1 MAQKTS
7 PVIVLSAQVSAP
19 PAPRWTPPPTAGAK
33 DETTPTPA
41 IVLAAPTGAPL
52 PPGVSPPTAAPEAAA
67 EEMVED
73 ARDAEASEDAA
84 DATDADAT
92 DASDAPTVLF
102 AIPQAAVPGPPVAPV
117 FADEK
122 SEDGSGDDADAEVDT
137 ADADNQPTEHF
148 AAQSPAQQTTQKP
161 APSVEHAPSGM
172 WPEQNPAAAAAV
184 VGAATTG
191 AAAAATTTEAETTEA
206 TEPPEDEYASQ
217 AEPAYTAEDPAP
229 VKPLKPG
236 RIRRVPGLDGLRGI
250 AVLAVVI
257 YHFFGDALPGGFLGV
272 DIFFVLSGFLI
283 TALLVRELG
292 ATGRISL
299 KEFWRRRA
307 RRIIPA
313 SVTVLVV
320 ATAVAG
326 FIGGDVQVG
335 LVPQFLGSL
344 FFANNWVQISQSHSY
359 FADTTPQIFMHYW
372 SLAIEEQF
380 YVLWPLIFLGLLWV
394 ARRSGRSVSS
404 GDRTFRLP
412 ALFATVAG
420 LASLLVMILL
430 YNPDEDPSRVYFG
443 TDTHAFGLLAGV
455 VLALLVTTASPKA
468 VDSWPLL
475 SPTGA
480 SGMPTTR
487 SRLTGAAGWTLGSLA
502 FLGLIAMLVLLPDT
516 SPVTYRGGLF
526 GASLLTVAVM
536 MTVLRDAGPV
546 AWMMRIRPLRYF
558 GERSFSLYLWHWP
571 VIVFLEAKM
580 QQPGSDTPDWL
591 VGLIAVVISLVL
603 SEASYRF
610 VENPL
615 RRQGYRR
622 VVAAMGS
629 TKLLVV
635 PIAILVIALF
645 AGSAL
650 GGSPSKSELERQL
663 DEIADLQNSPAPPPP
678 PGASTPP
685 GLPDGTEITGIGDSV
700 MLASTVAL
708 QQRFPGM
715 TIDAEV
721 SRHYSGGEGSIQ
733 AMVDDGSMGE
743 YVVLGFGTNG
753 QAFDG
758 ELDQIRDM
766 LGPDRKMILVVPF
779 GYVDGIQDA
788 ADQVIA
794 YAAENPD
801 VYLAPWCQQAVDHP
815 EDLIGDGVHPDE
827 QGQQLYADA
836 VEDALRQAVAGKQ
849 DTSISCPM

>member
-92 DASDAPTVLF
+92 DAPDAPTVLF

-122 SEDGSGDDADAEVDT
+122 SEDESGDDADAEVDT

-172 WPEQNPAAAAAV
+172 WPAQNPAAAAAV

-420 LASLLVMILL
+420 LTSLLVMILL

>member
-92 DASDAPTVLF
+92 DAPDAPTVLF

-172 WPEQNPAAAAAV
+172 WPAQNPAAAAAV

-313 SVTVLVV
+313 SVTVLVL
-320 ATAVAG
+320 ATAIAG

>member
-1 MAQKTS
+1 MAKKTP

-52 PPGVSPPTAAPEAAA
+52 PPGVTPPTAAPAAPAAAAA
-67 EEMVED
+67 EAVED
-73 ARDAEASEDAA
+73 ARDGEAGEDAA
-84 DATDADAT
+84 DAPEADPI

-122 SEDGSGDDADAEVDT
+122 SEDGSGDAADAEVDT

-148 AAQSPAQQTTQKP
+148 AAQSPAQETTQKP

-172 WPEQNPAAAAAV
+172 WPAQKPAAAAAV
-184 VGAATTG
+184 AGTAAT
-191 AAAAATTTEAETTEA
+191 AEVTET
-206 TEPPEDEYASQ
+206 PEDEYASQ

-313 SVTVLVV
+313 SVTVLVL

-380 YVLWPLIFLGLLWV
+380 YVLWPLIFLGLLWA
-394 ARRSGRSVSS
+394 ARRFGRRDSS

-420 LASLLVMILL
+420 LASLLAMILL

>member
-33 DETTPTPA
+33 DETTPTSA

-52 PPGVSPPTAAPEAAA
+52 PPGVMPPTAAPEAAA

-73 ARDAEASEDAA
+73 ARDAEAGEDTA
-84 DATDADAT
+84 DAPEADPT

-102 AIPQAAVPGPPVAPV
+102 EIPQTAVPGPPVAPV

-172 WPEQNPAAAAAV
+172 WPAQNPAAAAAV

-313 SVTVLVV
+313 SVTVLVL
-320 ATAVAG
+320 ATAIAG

-394 ARRSGRSVSS
+394 ARRFGRSVSS
-404 GDRTFRLP
+404 GDRAFRLP
-412 ALFATVAG
+412 ALVATVAG

-546 AWMMRIRPLRYF
+546 AWLMRIRPLRYF

>member
-172 WPEQNPAAAAAV
+172 WPAQNPAAAAAV

-420 LASLLVMILL
+420 LTSLLVMILL

>member
-1 MAQKTS
+1 
-7 PVIVLSAQVSAP
+7 
-19 PAPRWTPPPTAGAK
+19 
-33 DETTPTPA
+33 
-41 IVLAAPTGAPL
+41 
-52 PPGVSPPTAAPEAAA
+52 
-67 EEMVED
+67 MVED
-73 ARDAEASEDAA
+73 ARDAEAREDAA
-84 DATDADAT
+84 EATDADAT

-102 AIPQAAVPGPPVAPV
+102 TIPQAAVPGPPVAPV

-122 SEDGSGDDADAEVDT
+122 SEDESGDAADADT
-137 ADADNQPTEHF
+137 ANADNQPTEHF
-148 AAQSPAQQTTQKP
+148 AAQAPVQEQDPAI
-161 APSVEHAPSGM
+161 EHAPSGM
-172 WPEQNPAAAAAV
+172 WPAQKPAAAAAV

-191 AAAAATTTEAETTEA
+191 AAAAATTTEAETTE
-206 TEPPEDEYASQ
+206 PPEDEYASQ
-217 AEPAYTAEDPAP
+217 AEPAFTDEDPVP

-326 FIGGDVQVG
+326 FLGGDVQVG

-359 FADTTPQIFMHYW
+359 FADTTSGRGNRWRRAKAGRRSPLTHYW

-394 ARRSGRSVSS
+394 ARRFGRSVSS
-404 GDRTFRLP
+404 GDRAFRLP
-412 ALFATVAG
+412 ALVATVAG

-480 SGMPTTR
+480 SGMPTKR
-487 SRLTGAAGWTLGSLA
+487 SRLTGVAGWTLGTLA

-546 AWMMRIRPLRYF
+546 AWLMRIRPLRYF

-635 PIAILVIALF
+635 PITILVIALF

-715 TIDAEV
+715 RIDAEV

>member
-73 ARDAEASEDAA
+73 ARNAEAGEDAA

-172 WPEQNPAAAAAV
+172 WPAQNPAAAAAV

-313 SVTVLVV
+313 SVTVLVL
-320 ATAVAG
+320 ATAIAG

-380 YVLWPLIFLGLLWV
+380 YVLWPLIFLGLLWA
-394 ARRSGRSVSS
+394 ARRFGRRDSS

-663 DEIADLQNSPAPPPP
+663 DEIADLQNSPAPP
-678 PGASTPP
+678 
-685 GLPDGTEITGIGDSV
+685 
-700 MLASTVAL
+700 
-708 QQRFPGM
+708 
-715 TIDAEV
+715 
-721 SRHYSGGEGSIQ
+721 
-733 AMVDDGSMGE
+733 
-743 YVVLGFGTNG
+743 
-753 QAFDG
+753 
-758 ELDQIRDM
+758 
-766 LGPDRKMILVVPF
+766 
-779 GYVDGIQDA
+779 
-788 ADQVIA
+788 
-794 YAAENPD
+794 
-801 VYLAPWCQQAVDHP
+801 
-815 EDLIGDGVHPDE
+815 
-827 QGQQLYADA
+827 
-836 VEDALRQAVAGKQ
+836 
-849 DTSISCPM
+849 

>member
-1 MAQKTS
+1 
-7 PVIVLSAQVSAP
+7 
-19 PAPRWTPPPTAGAK
+19 
-33 DETTPTPA
+33 
-41 IVLAAPTGAPL
+41 
-52 PPGVSPPTAAPEAAA
+52 
-67 EEMVED
+67 MVED
-73 ARDAEASEDAA
+73 ARDAEAAQDAA
-84 DATDADAT
+84 DATEADAS

-117 FADEK
+117 FADEAP
-122 SEDGSGDDADAEVDT
+122 SEADEEAAAASEEAPESAVEEAPGADET

-148 AAQSPAQQTTQKP
+148 AAQAPVQEQDPAI
-161 APSVEHAPSGM
+161 EHAPSGM
-172 WPEQNPAAAAAV
+172 WPAQKPAAAAAV

-191 AAAAATTTEAETTEA
+191 AAAAATTTEAETTE
-206 TEPPEDEYASQ
+206 PPEDEYASQ
-217 AEPAYTAEDPAP
+217 AEPAFTDEDPVP

-257 YHFFGDALPGGFLGV
+257 YHFFGDDLPGGFLGV

-326 FIGGDVQVG
+326 FLGGDVQVG

-394 ARRSGRSVSS
+394 ARRFGRRDSS
-404 GDRTFRLP
+404 GDRAFRLP
-412 ALFATVAG
+412 ALVATVAG

-487 SRLTGAAGWTLGSLA
+487 SRLTGVAGWTLGTLA

-546 AWMMRIRPLRYF
+546 AWLMRIRPLRYF

-591 VGLIAVVISLVL
+591 VGLIAVIISLVL

-629 TKLLVV
+629 TKLLIV

-663 DEIADLQNSPAPPPP
+663 DEIADLQDSPAPPPP
-678 PGASTPP
+678 PNASTPE
-685 GLPDGTEITGIGDSV
+685 GVPDGTEITGIGDSV

-721 SRHYSGGEGSIQ
+721 SRHYSGGEGAMQ
-733 AMVDDGSMGE
+733 AMVDNGTMGE

-753 QAFDG
+753 QAFEG

-801 VYLAPWCQQAVDHP
+801 VYLAPWCQQAIDHP

>member
-52 PPGVSPPTAAPEAAA
+52 PPGVSPSTAAPEAAA

-73 ARDAEASEDAA
+73 ARDAEAGEDAA

-102 AIPQAAVPGPPVAPV
+102 AIPQAAVPGPPVAAV

-172 WPEQNPAAAAAV
+172 WPAQNPAAAAAV

-313 SVTVLVV
+313 SVTVLVL
-320 ATAVAG
+320 ATAIAG

-394 ARRSGRSVSS
+394 ARRFGRSVSS
-404 GDRTFRLP
+404 GDRAFRLP
-412 ALFATVAG
+412 ALVATVAG

-546 AWMMRIRPLRYF
+546 AWLMRIRPLRYF

>member
-73 ARDAEASEDAA
+73 ARNAEAGEDAA

-172 WPEQNPAAAAAV
+172 WPAQNPAAAAAV

-313 SVTVLVV
+313 SVTVLVL
-320 ATAVAG
+320 ATAIAG

-394 ARRSGRSVSS
+394 ARRSGRSDSS

>member
-73 ARDAEASEDAA
+73 ARDAEAGEDAA

-172 WPEQNPAAAAAV
+172 WPAQNPAAAAAV

-313 SVTVLVV
+313 SVTVLVL
-320 ATAVAG
+320 ATAIAG

-380 YVLWPLIFLGLLWV
+380 YVLWPLIFLGLLWA
-394 ARRSGRSVSS
+394 ARRFGRSVSS

-733 AMVDDGSMGE
+733 AMVDDGSMRE

>member
-92 DASDAPTVLF
+92 DAPDAPTVLF

-172 WPEQNPAAAAAV
+172 WPAQNPAAAAAV

-313 SVTVLVV
+313 SVTVLVL

>member
-73 ARDAEASEDAA
+73 ARDAEAGEDAA

-172 WPEQNPAAAAAV
+172 WPAQNPAAAAAV

-313 SVTVLVV
+313 SVTVLVL
-320 ATAVAG
+320 ATAIAG

-394 ARRSGRSVSS
+394 ARRSGRSDSS

-733 AMVDDGSMGE
+733 AMVDDGSMRE

>member
-73 ARDAEASEDAA
+73 ARDAEAGEDAA

-122 SEDGSGDDADAEVDT
+122 SEDESGDDADAEVDT
-137 ADADNQPTEHF
+137 ADADNQATEHF

-172 WPEQNPAAAAAV
+172 WPAQNPAAAAAV

>member
-1 MAQKTS
+1 
-7 PVIVLSAQVSAP
+7 
-19 PAPRWTPPPTAGAK
+19 
-33 DETTPTPA
+33 
-41 IVLAAPTGAPL
+41 
-52 PPGVSPPTAAPEAAA
+52 
-67 EEMVED
+67 
-73 ARDAEASEDAA
+73 
-84 DATDADAT
+84 
-92 DASDAPTVLF
+92 
-102 AIPQAAVPGPPVAPV
+102 
-117 FADEK
+117 
-122 SEDGSGDDADAEVDT
+122 
-137 ADADNQPTEHF
+137 
-148 AAQSPAQQTTQKP
+148 
-161 APSVEHAPSGM
+161 
-172 WPEQNPAAAAAV
+172 
-184 VGAATTG
+184 
-191 AAAAATTTEAETTEA
+191 
-206 TEPPEDEYASQ
+206 
-217 AEPAYTAEDPAP
+217 
-229 VKPLKPG
+229 
-236 RIRRVPGLDGLRGI
+236 
-250 AVLAVVI
+250 
-257 YHFFGDALPGGFLGV
+257 
-272 DIFFVLSGFLI
+272 
-283 TALLVRELG
+283 
-292 ATGRISL
+292 
-299 KEFWRRRA
+299 
-307 RRIIPA
+307 
-313 SVTVLVV
+313 
-320 ATAVAG
+320 
-326 FIGGDVQVG
+326 
-335 LVPQFLGSL
+335 
-344 FFANNWVQISQSHSY
+344 
-359 FADTTPQIFMHYW
+359 
-372 SLAIEEQF
+372 
-380 YVLWPLIFLGLLWV
+380 
-394 ARRSGRSVSS
+394 
-404 GDRTFRLP
+404 
-412 ALFATVAG
+412 
-420 LASLLVMILL
+420 MILL

>member
-73 ARDAEASEDAA
+73 ARDAEAGEDAA

-92 DASDAPTVLF
+92 DAPDAPTVLF

-172 WPEQNPAAAAAV
+172 WPAQNPAAAAAV

-313 SVTVLVV
+313 SVTVLVL

>member
-73 ARDAEASEDAA
+73 ARDAEAGEDAA

-92 DASDAPTVLF
+92 DAPDAPTVLF

-172 WPEQNPAAAAAV
+172 WPAQNPAAAAAV

-380 YVLWPLIFLGLLWV
+380 YVLWPLIFLGLLWA
-394 ARRSGRSVSS
+394 ARRFGRRDSS

>member
-92 DASDAPTVLF
+92 DASDAPAVLF

-122 SEDGSGDDADAEVDT
+122 SEDGSGDDADAEVTD
-137 ADADNQPTEHF
+137 DEVDNQPTEHF
-148 AAQSPAQQTTQKP
+148 AAQAPAQKKAQEP

-172 WPEQNPAAAAAV
+172 WPAQKPAAAAAV
-184 VGAATTG
+184 AGTAAT
-191 AAAAATTTEAETTEA
+191 AEVTEI
-206 TEPPEDEYASQ
+206 PEDEYASQ

-313 SVTVLVV
+313 SVTVLVL
-320 ATAVAG
+320 ATAIAG

-394 ARRSGRSVSS
+394 ARRFGRRVSS
-404 GDRTFRLP
+404 GDRAFRLP
-412 ALFATVAG
+412 ALVATVAG

>member
-73 ARDAEASEDAA
+73 ARDAEAGEDAA

-172 WPEQNPAAAAAV
+172 WPAQNPAAAAAV
-184 VGAATTG
+184 VGAA
-191 AAAAATTTEAETTEA
+191 ATAEVTEI
-206 TEPPEDEYASQ
+206 PEDEYASQ

-313 SVTVLVV
+313 SVTVLVL
-320 ATAVAG
+320 ATAIAG

-394 ARRSGRSVSS
+394 ARRFGRSVSS
-404 GDRTFRLP
+404 GDRAFRLP

-571 VIVFLEAKM
+571 VIVILEAKM

>member
-33 DETTPTPA
+33 DETTPTSA

-52 PPGVSPPTAAPEAAA
+52 PPGVMPPTAAPEAAA

-73 ARDAEASEDAA
+73 ARDAEAGEDTA
-84 DATDADAT
+84 DAPEADPT

-122 SEDGSGDDADAEVDT
+122 SEDESGDDADAEVDT

-172 WPEQNPAAAAAV
+172 WPAQNPAAAAAV

-206 TEPPEDEYASQ
+206 AEPPEDEYASQ

-313 SVTVLVV
+313 SVTVLVL
-320 ATAVAG
+320 ATAIAG

-394 ARRSGRSVSS
+394 ARRFGRSVSS
-404 GDRTFRLP
+404 GDRAFRLP
-412 ALFATVAG
+412 ALVATVAG

-516 SPVTYRGGLF
+516 SPLTYRGGLF

-546 AWMMRIRPLRYF
+546 AWLMRIRPLRYF

-753 QAFDG
+753 QAFEG
-758 ELDQIRDM
+758 ELDKIRDM

>member
-84 DATDADAT
+84 DATDADST
-92 DASDAPTVLF
+92 DASAAPTVLF

-172 WPEQNPAAAAAV
+172 WPAQKPAAAAAV
-184 VGAATTG
+184 AGTAAT
-191 AAAAATTTEAETTEA
+191 AEVTET
-206 TEPPEDEYASQ
+206 PEDEYASQ

-313 SVTVLVV
+313 SVTVLVL
-320 ATAVAG
+320 ATAIAG

-394 ARRSGRSVSS
+394 ARRFGRRDSS